1 MPVTRQVTINFD
13 NGVQKVQG
21 SYNGSGIVSDWTE
34 SGQSIQVVQGN
45 TIFTITLKPG
55 YVVNSVVSTTSGEIT
70 FTDNTF
76 SQSSSFSDTITI
88 TTSKVEINTALQ
100 NNNETLEQTN
110 TKLTSIKNTL
120 NSKGSGGSG
129 GSKVDTSDAD
139 ATQSDILSGK
149 TAYVNGTKLTGTH
162 VCETPQ
168 TQEKTATPSTSI
180 QEITPDSGKYLS
192 KVTVGAIPNSY
203 INLTGL
209 TLTTNQIQ
217 LEDGLPSQYASIYIN
232 TPINKP
238 RIIVDQDNVIDLQND
253 GNTIIFAGSNYT
265 LQGLENLTAGNVK
278 SGVNIGG
285 VTGTYEGASAPV
297 EETKTVDLSMAT
309 GNQVFTP
316 TSGKTLSQVTITK
329 PSTLTPGNI
338 KKDID
343 IGGVIGTYEAITP
356 TVTFDSTTG
365 TLTITTS
372 EASS

>member
-1 MPVTRQVTINFD
+1 M
-13 NGVQKVQG
+13 
-21 SYNGSGIVSDWTE
+21 
-34 SGQSIQVVQGN
+34 
-45 TIFTITLKPG
+45 
-55 YVVNSVVSTTSGEIT
+55 
-70 FTDNTF
+70 
-76 SQSSSFSDTITI
+76 
-88 TTSKVEINTALQ
+88 
-100 NNNETLEQTN
+100 
-110 TKLTSIKNTL
+110 
-120 NSKGSGGSG
+120 
-129 GSKVDTSDAD
+129 
-139 ATQSDILSGK
+139 SGK

-192 KVTVGAIPNSY
+192 KVTVGAIPSSY
-203 INLTGL
+203 INLPGL
-209 TLTTNQIQ
+209 TLTTDQIQ
-217 LEDGLPSQYASIYIN
+217 LEDGLPSEYASIYIN

-238 RIIVDQDNVIDLQND
+238 GIIVDQDNVIELEND

-265 LQGLENLTAGNVK
+265 LLGLENLTAGNVK

-309 GNQVFTP
+309 GNQVITP

-329 PSTLTPGNI
+329 LSTLTPGNI
-338 KKDID
+338 KKDIN

-372 EASS
+372 EVSS

>member
-1 MPVTRQVTINFD
+1 MPLIRQVTINFD

-34 SGQSIQVVQGN
+34 SGQSIQLIQGN
-45 TIFTITLKPG
+45 TIFTIILKPG

-100 NNNETLEQTN
+100 NNNKTLEQTN
-110 TKLTSIKNTL
+110 IKLTNIKNTL
-120 NSKGSGGSG
+120 NSKRSGGSG

-180 QEITPDSGKYLS
+180 QEVTPDSGKYLS
-192 KVTVGAIPNSY
+192 K
-203 INLTGL
+203 
-209 TLTTNQIQ
+209 
-217 LEDGLPSQYASIYIN
+217 
-232 TPINKP
+232 
-238 RIIVDQDNVIDLQND
+238 
-253 GNTIIFAGSNYT
+253 
-265 LQGLENLTAGNVK
+265 
-278 SGVNIGG
+278 
-285 VTGTYEGASAPV
+285 
-297 EETKTVDLSMAT
+297 
-309 GNQVFTP
+309 
-316 TSGKTLSQVTITK
+316 VTITK